1 MLANIKETRAETLDE
16 IFGWVNAY
24 TEDFLFRG
32 VSRAEREL
40 VPRVGRHPEKRTP
53 ELVTAAEL
61 ELFKQFKRRSRPF
74 LSEAVSD
81 WELLAIMQ
89 HHGVPTR
96 LLDWTRNPL
105 VALFFAVQKEYNVD
119 HAVYVLKREKDI
131 PLDNSWPFDHK
142 SVDVVMPDYFTP
154 RINAQS
160 GAFTIHPDPLEPFSG
175 EELDKLVIAASA
187 TKPLLHRLWL
197 YGIHSA
203 RLFPDMQGAADYV
216 RWRERF
222 L

>member
-1 MLANIKETRAETLDE
+1 MKETRAESLDE
-16 IFGWVNAY
+16 VFGWVKNY
-24 TEDFLFRG
+24 TEVFFFRG

-53 ELVTAAEL
+53 EEVNAAEQAL
-61 ELFKQFKRRSRPF
+61 VAHFRRRSRPF
-74 LSEAVSD
+74 LPEAVTE

-105 VALFFAVQKEYNVD
+105 VALFFAVQKEYLVD
-119 HAVYVLKREKDI
+119 HAVYVFIRDEIFI
-131 PLDNSWPFDHK
+131 PDGSSPFNHN
-142 SVDVVMPDYFTP
+142 SVDIVMPDYFTP

-160 GAFTIHPDPLEPFSG
+160 GAFTIHPNPLEPFTSK
-175 EELDKLVIAASA
+175 ELDKLIIAASI
-187 TKPLLHRLWL
+187 TQPLLHRLWL

-216 RWRERF
+216 RWREKFR
-222 L
+222 

>member
-1 MLANIKETRAETLDE
+1 MKETRAETLDE
-16 IFGWVNAY
+16 VFGWVNAY
-24 TEDFLFRG
+24 TKDFFFRG

-40 VPRVGRHPEKRTP
+40 VPRVGRHPEKCTP
-53 ELVTAAEL
+53 ELVADAEI
-61 ELFKQFKRRSRPF
+61 ELIKKFKRRSRPF
-74 LSEAVSD
+74 LPEAVTE

-119 HAVYVLKREKDI
+119 HAVYVFKRDKVI
-131 PLDNSWPFDHK
+131 PLDNSSPLSHG
-142 SVDVVMPDYFTP
+142 SVDVVMPDYFSP

-160 GAFTIHPDPLEPFSG
+160 GAFTIHPNPLEPFAG
-175 EELDKLVIAASA
+175 EELEKLVIAASV

-216 RWRERF
+216 RWREGF